1 MNGVKFNP
9 REGGIKLKYLVFTIS
24 LILFLFILNA
34 CPPLE
39 EEPFNN
45 TVIVSGE
52 LDLIKLMEV
61 FDDIYSKGIPVI
73 LDLSACTVPKFGADI
88 LKRTH
93 EDGTDYTGLRPNIY
107 DDYIQFDPVPGFRY
121 GKDLVI
127 SIIVPDV
134 ATMICNAT
142 DIDIVQFNNAER
154 NRSAF
159 RDFTKLRSVTGR
171 NIRLIGNL
179 AFFGC
184 TSLETVNFPKI
195 VHILQYAFYGCT
207 GLRQVRCEYARD
219 ILPGAFEY
227 CTNLEKADFPYVG
240 TVSQYAFRNC
250 SSLTEV
256 DFPAATKIG
265 DDAFRNCTSLR
276 TARFYAN
283 PAPSGT
289 PPNAAASVVFFPNA
303 LRGCRSL
310 ETLDIRNAWD
320 VYFAR
325 GVLADIGTHLD
336 LHLFDDNGTKSY
348 GHPQT
353 DMYLGYDAQADIYGR
368 VTLSSIT
375 IRAPVTSSS
384 QIEDPAR
391 GIFHDIRGRYS
402 NYFAEEKDP
411 DSGVITKFRV
421 TIQRVPA
428 LP

>member
-24 LILFLFILNA
+24 LILFLFVLNA

-134 ATMICNAT
+134 ATMICNAA

-240 TVSQYAFRNC
+240 TISQYAFRNC

-276 TARFYAN
+276 TARFHAN
-283 PAPSGT
+283 PARTTSGNPLQPWLDGT
-289 PPNAAASVVFFPNA
+289 GLFTEDSVVFYPNA
-303 LRGCRSL
+303 FRGCWSL
-310 ETLDIRNAWD
+310 NTLDVRNAWN
-320 VYFAR
+320 VYFA
-325 GVLADIGTHLD
+325 GGSLADIGTNLD

-348 GHPQT
+348 GHPQN
-353 DMYLGYDAQADIYGR
+353 DGIFSNSFK
-368 VTLSSIT
+368 TLT
-375 IRAPVTSSS
+375 IRAPVTANS
-384 QIEDPAR
+384 QIEKTYSGASTDPPVIAVNT
-391 GIFHDIRGRYS
+391 GIVHIIRGR
-402 NYFAEEKDP
+402 
-411 DSGVITKFRV
+411 GITV
-421 TIQRVPA
+421 NVSRVPA